1 MKKIIGLFVLLIFMG
16 IQIVNAQSKQITGT
30 VTSAEDGLGMPGVS
44 VVIKGTTI
52 GASTNIDGQF
62 SIEAATS
69 DILMFSF
76 VGMVPQEIT
85 VGDQTVINVVLETES
100 IGMDEV
106 IVTALGV
113 TREKKALG
121 YAVQEVGADD
131 LNKVKQTDAIS
142 ALSGKVS
149 GVQVS
154 TSSNFAGSKR
164 ILIRGANSIFG
175 SNQPLIVVDGIPM
188 DNSNFN
194 SSSAQAGF
202 GGVDYGNMMN
212 DINPDDIESMSVLKG
227 PAAAIYGSRAANG
240 VIIINTKKA
249 KAGKDD
255 VKVDF
260 SSSVTIERVAEL
272 PELQRR
278 YGGGSIIDDADGGVN
293 GFEQVSIEG
302 TNYLVPQYAVDESWG
317 PAYDPSLQVL
327 HWDAFDQESY
337 PNDYLKPRS
346 WTAPKN
352 DVEEFFETGVSY
364 VNSLAV
370 SRTGKDYGVRFSY
383 TNTHNEG
390 IVPNSKLDKHNFT
403 VSGNTKFLDKFTVK
417 GAINYVRSETYGR
430 PTFGYTDNSFSQK
443 FFQWGQ
449 RQLDMKRLSNYKNN
463 DGTQRTW
470 NRRAWNNPD
479 PKYADNP
486 YWIVNEN
493 ITDDER
499 DRFYGNI
506 SIDYQIMEGLVAKAS
521 VYGDT
526 YTFSMRERT
535 AVGSSGTASY
545 YEAKRINSEYNYEFI
560 LNYNKRFN
568 EDFNIT
574 AMAGANAR
582 RETLD
587 FLRGNTTGGLVV
599 PGVYNLGNSVGNVAT
614 NDRLTE
620 KYTNSVFGSASFGF
634 KNLWFL
640 DVTARQDWSSALPD
654 DDNGYFYPSVSSS
667 FVFSELIEEA
677 TWMDYGKVR
686 VGWAQVGNDTE
697 AYRVYDVW
705 ESYGD
710 GPFQGAPGY
719 NVPTTKLN
727 ENLVSEETTSF
738 EVGMDLSF
746 FQSRVGIDATYFKN
760 VTKDQI
766 IPLDVSSSTGYNNKW
781 INAGEMENKGIELTL
796 KGTPIKTSD
805 FSWDININYTKVD
818 NKLNELTEGISTL
831 DIQRAPFSGAYLRA
845 SVGDTYGMLWGYD
858 YIRDNQGNKVVGDNG
873 HYLATDN
880 LVPIG
885 SVLPDYNI
893 GIRNAMTYKN
903 FDFSFLMD
911 IQKGGKFFSLS
922 HMWGMYS
929 GMLEASAQTNDRGG
943 NIRESVSGNG
953 GIKLNAV
960 KGTVTYDADGNYTVS
975 NTSENDTY
983 VSGSGWAAR
992 HYHGYGTPSA
1002 QNIFDADY
1010 IKLREITLGYNF
1022 PKSMIG
1028 PLRSLRVSLFGK
1040 NLWTGGLD
1048 KKGFDPEAAVG
1059 GSGNVQGIEGGF
1071 NPNTKS
1077 FGFNLQLGF

>member
-1 MKKIIGLFVLLIFMG
+1 MKKMIGLFVCLIFMG
-16 IQIVNAQSKQITGT
+16 LQIVNAQSKQITGT

-52 GASTNIDGQF
+52 GASTDIDGKY
-62 SIEAATS
+62 SIEAQAS
-69 DILMFSF
+69 DVLMFSF
-76 VGMVPQEIT
+76 VGMVTQEIT
-85 VGDQTVINVVLETES
+85 VGEKSVIDVVMETES

-106 IVTALGV
+106 VVTALGV

-121 YAVQEVGADD
+121 YAVQEVGSDD

-175 SNQPLIVVDGIPM
+175 QNQPLIVLDGIPM

-194 SSSAQAGF
+194 STSAQAGF
-202 GGVDYGNMMN
+202 GGVDYGNMLN

-240 VIIINTKKA
+240 VIIITTKKA

-260 SSSVTIERVAEL
+260 SSSVTIERVGDL
-272 PELQRR
+272 PNLQRR
-278 YGGGSIIDDADGGVN
+278 YGGGAIISDADGGVN

-302 TNYLVPQYAVDESWG
+302 NNYLVPQYAVDESWG
-317 PAYDPSLQVL
+317 PAYDPSINVL

-337 PNDYLKPRS
+337 PNDYLKARP
-346 WTAPKN
+346 WVAPKN
-352 DVEEFFETGVSY
+352 DVEDFFETGVSY
-364 VNSLAV
+364 VNSIAV
-370 SRTGKDYGVRFSY
+370 SRTGKEYGVRFSY

-390 IVPNSKLDKHNFT
+390 IVPNSKYDKHNFT
-403 VSGNTKFLDKFTVK
+403 ISGNTKFLEKFNVNA
-417 GAINYVRSETYGR
+417 AINYVRSEAFGR
-430 PTFGYTDNSFSQK
+430 PTFGYDDNSFSQK

-449 RQLDMKRLSNYKNN
+449 RQLDMGRLKNYKNN

-470 NRRAWNNPD
+470 NRKAWNNPN

-486 YWIVNEN
+486 YWIVYEN
-493 ITDDER
+493 YTDDER
-499 DRFYGNI
+499 DRFFGNV
-506 SIDYQIMEGLVAKAS
+506 SLDYQIMEGLVAKAS

-535 AVGSSGTASY
+535 AVGSNSTPSY
-545 YEAKRINSEYNYEFI
+545 YEAKRINSEFNYEFT
-560 LNYNKRFN
+560 LSYNKRFN

-582 RETLD
+582 RERYD
-587 FLRGNTTGGLVV
+587 FLRGSTTGGLVV
-599 PGVYNLGNSVGNVAT
+599 PGIYSLGNSVGDVST
-614 NDRLTE
+614 NDITTE

-634 KNLWFL
+634 KNLWFV

-654 DDNGYFYPSVSSS
+654 ADNGYFYPSVSSS
-667 FVFSELIEEA
+667 FVFSELLEEA
-677 TWMDYGKVR
+677 TWLDYGKLR
-686 VGWAQVGNDTE
+686 LGWAQVGNDTD
-697 AYRVYDVW
+697 AYRVKNVYT
-705 ESYGD
+705 GD
-710 GPFQGAPGY
+710 TPFQGAPRYSAAG
-719 NVPTTKLN
+719 VKLN
-727 ENLVSEETTSF
+727 ENLVSEETTSY
-738 EVGMDLSF
+738 EVGMELSF
-746 FQSRVGIDATYFKN
+746 FQSRLGMDVTYFKN

-766 IPLDVSSSTGYNNKW
+766 IPLDVSSATGYDGVW

-796 KGTPIKTSD
+796 KGTPIQTSD
-805 FSWDININYTKVD
+805 FSWDINVNYTKID
-818 NKLNELTEGISTL
+818 NKLIELDEGIDAL

-858 YIRDNQGNKVVGDNG
+858 YIYDNQGNKVVGDNG
-873 HYLATDN
+873 YYLATEN

-885 SVLPDYNI
+885 SVLPDYNL
-893 GIRNAMTYKN
+893 GIRNSMSYKN
-903 FDFSFLMD
+903 FDFSFLVD
-911 IQKGGKFFSLS
+911 VQKGGKFFSLS

-929 GMLEASAQTNDRGG
+929 GMLEATAQNNDKGVSVREAVSA
-943 NIRESVSGNG
+943 NG
-953 GIKLNAV
+953 GIKLDGV
-960 KGTVTYDADGNYTVS
+960 KGTVSYDADGNYTVS
-975 NTSENDTY
+975 NTSANETY
-983 VSGSGWAAR
+983 VSGAGWAAR

-1002 QNIFDADY
+1002 QNIFNADY

-1028 PLRSLRVSLFGK
+1028 PLRSLRASLFGK

-1048 KKGFDPEAAVG
+1048 KKGFDPETTVG
-1059 GSGNVQGIEGGF
+1059 GSGNIQGIEGGF

-1077 FGFNLQLGF
+1077 FGFSLQIGF